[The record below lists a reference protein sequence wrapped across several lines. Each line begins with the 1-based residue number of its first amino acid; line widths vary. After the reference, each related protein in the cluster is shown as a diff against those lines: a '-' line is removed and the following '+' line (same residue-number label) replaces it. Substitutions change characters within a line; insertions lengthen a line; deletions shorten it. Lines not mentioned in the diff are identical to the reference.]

1 MLTRRYWIMTRT
13 FLFLLAAA
21 LVFTAGVTATSA
33 ADGAAV
39 YGANCAKCHGDT
51 GHADTPVGKAL
62 KAPALA
68 GDAKV
73 AGTAPDDLVKLIKG
87 NPKHKAFIDKLSA
100 EDLATAAAQVKQLA
114 GGK

>member
-1 MLTRRYWIMTRT
+1 MTIRT
-13 FLFLLAAA
+13 VLGTAA
-21 LVFTAGVTATSA
+21 LVFVAGVTTADA

-39 YGANCAKCHGDT
+39 YSANCAKCHGDT

-62 KAPALA
+62 KAPAFV

-73 AGTAPDDLVKLIKG
+73 AASAQGDLVNLIKQ
-87 NPKHKAFIDKLSA
+87 NPKHASFIGKLSA
-100 EDLATAAAQVKQLA
+100 DDLAAAAGQVKLLA

>member
-1 MLTRRYWIMTRT
+1 MTRT
-13 FLFLLAAA
+13 FLFLVAATF
-21 LVFTAGVTATSA
+21 VFTAGVTATSA

-39 YGANCAKCHGDT
+39 YGTNCAKCHGDT
-51 GHADTPVGKAL
+51 GHADTPVGKML

-73 AGTAPDDLVKLIKG
+73 AATSPDDLVKLIKA

-100 EDLATAAAQVKQLA
+100 DDLTAAAAQVKQLA

>member
-1 MLTRRYWIMTRT
+1 MTTRT
-13 FLFLLAAA
+13 FLFPVAAA
-21 LVFTAGVTATSA
+21 FVFAAGVTAASA

-51 GHADTPVGKAL
+51 GHADTPVGKML

-73 AGTAPDDLVKLIKG
+73 AATAQDDLVNLIKA

-100 EDLATAAAQVKQLA
+100 DDLGAAATHVKQLA